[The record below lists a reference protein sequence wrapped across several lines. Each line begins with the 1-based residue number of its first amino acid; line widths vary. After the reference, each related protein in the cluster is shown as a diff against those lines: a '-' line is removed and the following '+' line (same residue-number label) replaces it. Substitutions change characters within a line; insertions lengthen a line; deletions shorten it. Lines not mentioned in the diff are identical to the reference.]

1 MTSADDNGNPKP
13 FACNTFFSS
22 LICLFGYNTN
32 PKSLGS
38 LYYCI
43 TLTCTVLL
51 LLIYLQRKSYYT
63 LLNLHP
69 VHTAYMAMPHTL

>member
-1 MTSADDNGNPKP
+1 MTSTNDNGNPKP

-32 PKSLGS
+32 SISLGS

-43 TLTCTVLL
+43 TLACTAFL
-51 LLIYLQRKSYYT
+51 LLIYL
-63 LLNLHP
+63 
-69 VHTAYMAMPHTL
+69 